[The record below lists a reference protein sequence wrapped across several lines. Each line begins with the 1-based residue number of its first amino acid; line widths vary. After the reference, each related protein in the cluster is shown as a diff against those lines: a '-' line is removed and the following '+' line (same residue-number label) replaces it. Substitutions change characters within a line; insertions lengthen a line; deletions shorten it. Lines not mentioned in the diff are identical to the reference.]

1 MRSATISLVLAASAS
16 ICLGA
21 IVQPQLPIP
30 INGLESLQQP
40 AISKSHYSNDLIGL
54 HKNLTTIESISLN
67 ELKVGQWLKSFL
79 EEQGYSTEAQEVEK
93 ERYNILAWPGKKRNA
108 KTLITSHI
116 DTVPP
121 FYDYKVRKDG
131 KKTMISGRGSVD
143 AKAAVAAQIIATN
156 QLLSS
161 GKIHADDVAL
171 LYVVGEEIHG
181 DGMRAAN
188 ALGLTPDT
196 VIFGEPTEGK
206 LASGHKGMLG
216 FKIRAL
222 GKAAHSGYPWL
233 GRSANEVLI
242 KALAA
247 LMELGQ
253 NLPKSDKY
261 GVTTINIGK
270 MTGGVAANVVAETAE
285 AQIAVRIAEGT
296 PADIKKACL
305 DAVNAAV
312 SDYTDGGEEV
322 IEIEFTSAGYGP
334 VSIDHDVPGFDTIVV
349 NYGTDIPNFS
359 VTDKSQKRYLYG
371 PGSIL
376 VAHSNH
382 EIISLD
388 DLERAVVDYKTLI
401 LHSLKK

>member
-1 MRSATISLVLAASAS
+1 VA
-16 ICLGA
+16 G
-21 IVQPQLPIP
+21 PQLPLP
-30 INGLESLQQP
+30 LNGFETLQQL
-40 AISKSHYSNDLIGL
+40 AISTKPHYSNDLVGL

-67 ELKVGQWLKSFL
+67 ELKVGQWLKSYL
-79 EEQGYSTEAQEVEK
+79 EDQGYSTEAQEVEK
-93 ERYNILAWPGKKRNA
+93 DRYNILAWPGKNRNA
-108 KTLITSHI
+108 KTLVTSHI

-121 FYDYKVRKDG
+121 YYDYRIRKDG

-143 AKAAVAAQIIATN
+143 AKASVAAQIVATN
-156 QLLSS
+156 ELLAS
-161 GKIHADDVAL
+161 GKLSPDDVTL

-188 ALGLTPDT
+188 SLGLTPNT

-233 GRSANEVLI
+233 GRSANEVLV

-270 MTGGVAANVVAETAE
+270 MTGGVAANVVAKTAE

-296 PADIKKACL
+296 PAEIKKACL

-312 SDYTDGGEEV
+312 SDYKDGDDEV
-322 IEIEFTSAGYGP
+322 IEVEFTSAGYGP
-334 VSIDHDVPGFDTIVV
+334 VSIDHDVSGFDSMVV
-349 NYGTDIPNFS
+349 NYGTDIPNFN

-376 VAHSNH
+376 VAHSDH

-388 DLERAVVDYKTLI
+388 DLEKAVEDYKTLI
-401 LHSLKK
+401 LHSLK